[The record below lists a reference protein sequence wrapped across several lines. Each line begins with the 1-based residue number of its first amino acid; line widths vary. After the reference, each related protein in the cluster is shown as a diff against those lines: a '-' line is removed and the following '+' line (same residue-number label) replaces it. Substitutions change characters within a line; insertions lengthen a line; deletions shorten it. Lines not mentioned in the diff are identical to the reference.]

1 MNTWIVLSLYV
12 SLFKESTK
20 LGSTSM
26 LLMTLQPVSIPI
38 EVATD
43 AILHK
48 KVSSEAVA
56 INKIIISLQTP
67 IHLNVLILPFSS
79 S

>member
-1 MNTWIVLSLYV
+1 
-12 SLFKESTK
+12 
-20 LGSTSM
+20 M

-56 INKIIISLQTP
+56 INRMIISLQTP
-67 IHLNVLILPFSS
+67 IHLNVLILPFNSS
-79 S
+79 